1 MSKKYLDPKLVK
13 TKHISLLTLFTS
25 GGTLICCALPA
36 LLVSLGAGAVMASVV
51 SSVPQIVWF
60 SEHKL
65 GVFIF
70 AGVMLSISGLLQ
82 WQARSLPCPSDK
94 ELAELCN
101 KTRVNSLRIYF
112 FFCKCIF
119 DRRLYGFSSALVN
132 KLIFLCLLCF
142 GESRRKFRNKF

>member
-1 MSKKYLDPKLVK
+1 MPKNHLHPNLVK
-13 TKHISLLTLFTS
+13 TKHISLLTLFSS

-70 AGVMLSISGLLQ
+70 AGVMLAISGLLQ

-101 KTRVNSLRIYF
+101 KTRVNSLRVYF
-112 FFCKCIF
+112 FSVCIF
-119 DRRLYGFSSALVN
+119 LIGGFMAFIAPW
-132 KLIFLCLLCF
+132 LI
-142 GESRRKFRNKF
+142 S

>member
-1 MSKKYLDPKLVK
+1 MPKDHLHPNLVK
-13 TKHISLLTLFTS
+13 TKHLSLLSLFSS

-36 LLVSLGAGAVMASVV
+36 LLVSFGAGAVMASVV

-70 AGVMLSISGLLQ
+70 AGMMLSISGFLQ
-82 WQARSLPCPSDK
+82 WKARSLPCPSDK

-101 KTRVNSLRIYF
+101 KTRVNSLRVYF
-112 FFCKCIF
+112 FSVCIF
-119 DRRLYGFSSALVN
+119 LIGGFMAFVAPW
-132 KLIFLCLLCF
+132 LI
-142 GESRRKFRNKF
+142 S

>member
-1 MSKKYLDPKLVK
+1 MPKNHLHPNLVK
-13 TKHISLLTLFTS
+13 TKHISLLTLFSS

-36 LLVSLGAGAVMASVV
+36 LLVSLGAGAVIASVV

-70 AGVMLSISGLLQ
+70 AGIMLSISGLLQ

-94 ELAELCN
+94 ALAELCN
-101 KTRVNSLRIYF
+101 KTRVNSLRVYF
-112 FFCKCIF
+112 FSVCIF
-119 DRRLYGFSSALVN
+119 LIGGFMAFVAPW
-132 KLIFLCLLCF
+132 LI
-142 GESRRKFRNKF
+142 S

>member
-1 MSKKYLDPKLVK
+1 MMPKNHLHPNLVK
-13 TKHISLLTLFTS
+13 TKHISLLTLFSS

-70 AGVMLSISGLLQ
+70 AGVMLAISGLLQ
-82 WQARSLPCPSDK
+82 WQARSLPCSSDK
-94 ELAELCN
+94 LLAELCN
-101 KTRVNSLRIYF
+101 KTRVNSLRIYVF
-112 FFCKCIF
+112 SVCVFLIG
-119 DRRLYGFSSALVN
+119 GFMAFIAPW
-132 KLIFLCLLCF
+132 LI
-142 GESRRKFRNKF
+142 S

>member
-1 MSKKYLDPKLVK
+1 MMPKNHLHPNLVK
-13 TKHISLLTLFTS
+13 TKHISLLTLFSS

-36 LLVSLGAGAVMASVV
+36 LLVSLGAGAVMASLV

-70 AGVMLSISGLLQ
+70 AGVMLAISGLLQ

-94 ELAELCN
+94 ALAEICN
-101 KTRVNSLRIYF
+101 KTRVNSLRIYVF
-112 FFCKCIF
+112 SVCVFLIG
-119 DRRLYGFSSALVN
+119 GFMAFIAPW
-132 KLIFLCLLCF
+132 LI
-142 GESRRKFRNKF
+142 S

>member
-1 MSKKYLDPKLVK
+1 MPKDHLHPNLVK
-13 TKHISLLTLFTS
+13 TKHLSLLTLFAS

-94 ELAELCN
+94 ELAEICN
-101 KTRVNSLRIYF
+101 KTRVNSLRIY
-112 FFCKCIF
+112 IF
-119 DRRLYGFSSALVN
+119 SICVFLVGGFMAFIAPL
-132 KLIFLCLLCF
+132 LI
-142 GESRRKFRNKF
+142 S

>member
-1 MSKKYLDPKLVK
+1 MPKDHLHPNLVK
-13 TKHISLLTLFTS
+13 TKHLSLLSLFSS

-70 AGVMLSISGLLQ
+70 AGMMLPISGFLQ
-82 WQARSLPCPSDK
+82 WKARSLPCPSDK

-101 KTRVNSLRIYF
+101 KTRVNSLKVYF
-112 FFCKCIF
+112 FSVCVFLIG
-119 DRRLYGFSSALVN
+119 GFMAFVAPW
-132 KLIFLCLLCF
+132 LI
-142 GESRRKFRNKF
+142 S

>member
-1 MSKKYLDPKLVK
+1 MPKDHLHPNLVK
-13 TKHISLLTLFTS
+13 TKHLSLLSLFSS

-94 ELAELCN
+94 ELAEICN
-101 KTRVNSLRIYF
+101 KTRVNSLRIY
-112 FFCKCIF
+112 IF
-119 DRRLYGFSSALVN
+119 SICVFLVGGFMAFIAPL
-132 KLIFLCLLCF
+132 LI
-142 GESRRKFRNKF
+142 S

>member
-1 MSKKYLDPKLVK
+1 MMSKDHLDPKLVK
-13 TKHISLLTLFTS
+13 TKHLSLLTLFTS

-36 LLVSLGAGAVMASVV
+36 LLVSLGAGAVMASAV

-101 KTRVNSLRIYF
+101 KTRVNSLRIY
-112 FFCKCIF
+112 IF
-119 DRRLYGFSSALVN
+119 SVSVFLIGGFMAFVAPW
-132 KLIFLCLLCF
+132 LI
-142 GESRRKFRNKF
+142 S

>member
-1 MSKKYLDPKLVK
+1 MMPKNHLHPNLVK
-13 TKHISLLTLFTS
+13 TKHISLLTLFSS

-51 SSVPQIVWF
+51 TSVPQIVWF

-94 ELAELCN
+94 VLAELCN
-101 KTRVNSLRIYF
+101 KTRVNSLRIYVF
-112 FFCKCIF
+112 SVCVFLIG
-119 DRRLYGFSSALVN
+119 GFMAFVAPW
-132 KLIFLCLLCF
+132 LI
-142 GESRRKFRNKF
+142 S

>member
-1 MSKKYLDPKLVK
+1 MSKDHLDPKLVK
-13 TKHISLLTLFTS
+13 TKYLSLLTLFTS

-36 LLVSLGAGAVMASVV
+36 LLVSLGAGAVMASAV
-51 SSVPQIVWF
+51 SSVPQIVWL

-101 KTRVNSLRIYF
+101 KTRVTSLRIY
-112 FFCKCIF
+112 IF
-119 DRRLYGFSSALVN
+119 SVSVFLIGGFMAFVAPW
-132 KLIFLCLLCF
+132 LI
-142 GESRRKFRNKF
+142 S

>member
-1 MSKKYLDPKLVK
+1 MMPKNHLHPNLVK
-13 TKHISLLTLFTS
+13 TKHISLLTLFSS

-94 ELAELCN
+94 VLAELCN
-101 KTRVNSLRIYF
+101 KTRVNSLRIYVF
-112 FFCKCIF
+112 SVCVFLIG
-119 DRRLYGFSSALVN
+119 GFMAFIAPS
-132 KLIFLCLLCF
+132 LI
-142 GESRRKFRNKF
+142 S

>member
-1 MSKKYLDPKLVK
+1 MMPKNHLHPNLVK
-13 TKHISLLTLFTS
+13 TKHISLLTLFS
-25 GGTLICCALPA
+25 SSGTLICCALPA

-94 ELAELCN
+94 ALAELCN
-101 KTRVNSLRIYF
+101 KTRVNSLRIYVF
-112 FFCKCIF
+112 SVCVFLIG
-119 DRRLYGFSSALVN
+119 GFMAFIAPWVIS
-132 KLIFLCLLCF
+132 
-142 GESRRKFRNKF
+142 

>member
-1 MSKKYLDPKLVK
+1 MPKDHLHPNLVK
-13 TKHISLLTLFTS
+13 TKHLSLLSLFSS

-70 AGVMLSISGLLQ
+70 AGMMLSISGFLQ
-82 WQARSLPCPSDK
+82 WKARSLPCPSDK

-101 KTRVNSLRIYF
+101 KTRVNSLRIY
-112 FFCKCIF
+112 IF
-119 DRRLYGFSSALVN
+119 SVSVFLIGGFMAFLAPL
-132 KLIFLCLLCF
+132 LII
-142 GESRRKFRNKF
+142 

>member
-1 MSKKYLDPKLVK
+1 MMPKNHLHPNLVK
-13 TKHISLLTLFTS
+13 TKHISLLTLFSS

-94 ELAELCN
+94 ALAELCN
-101 KTRVNSLRIYF
+101 KTRVNSLRIYVF
-112 FFCKCIF
+112 SVCVFLIG
-119 DRRLYGFSSALVN
+119 GFMAFAAPW
-132 KLIFLCLLCF
+132 LI
-142 GESRRKFRNKF
+142 S

>member
-1 MSKKYLDPKLVK
+1 MPKNHLHPNLVK
-13 TKHISLLTLFTS
+13 TKHISLLTLFSS

-70 AGVMLSISGLLQ
+70 AGIMLSISGLLQ

-94 ELAELCN
+94 ALAELCN
-101 KTRVNSLRIYF
+101 KTRVNSLRVYF
-112 FFCKCIF
+112 FSV
-119 DRRLYGFSSALVN
+119 Y
-132 KLIFLCLLCF
+132 IFLIGGFMAFVAPWLI
-142 GESRRKFRNKF
+142 S

>member
-1 MSKKYLDPKLVK
+1 MMSKDHLHSNLVK
-13 TKHISLLTLFTS
+13 TKHLSLLSLFTS

-51 SSVPQIVWF
+51 TFVPQIVWF

-70 AGVMLSISGLLQ
+70 AGMMLSISGFLQ
-82 WQARSLPCPSDK
+82 WKARSLPCPSDK

-101 KTRVNSLRIYF
+101 KTRVKSLRVYF
-112 FFCKCIF
+112 FSVSVCLIG
-119 DRRLYGFSSALVN
+119 GFMAFVAPW
-132 KLIFLCLLCF
+132 LI
-142 GESRRKFRNKF
+142 S

>member
-1 MSKKYLDPKLVK
+1 MSKDHLDPKLVK
-13 TKHISLLTLFTS
+13 TKHLSLLTLFTS

-36 LLVSLGAGAVMASVV
+36 LLVSLGAGAVMASAV

-82 WQARSLPCPSDK
+82 WQARSLPCPSNK

-101 KTRVNSLRIYF
+101 KTRVNSLRIY
-112 FFCKCIF
+112 IF
-119 DRRLYGFSSALVN
+119 SVSVFLIGGFMAFVAPW
-132 KLIFLCLLCF
+132 LI
-142 GESRRKFRNKF
+142 N

>member
-1 MSKKYLDPKLVK
+1 MMPKNHLHPNLVK
-13 TKHISLLTLFTS
+13 TKHLSLLTLFSS

-51 SSVPQIVWF
+51 SAVPQIVWF

-94 ELAELCN
+94 ALAELCN
-101 KTRVNSLRIYF
+101 KTRVNSLRIYNF
-112 FFCKCIF
+112 SVCVFLIG
-119 DRRLYGFSSALVN
+119 GFMAFIAPW
-132 KLIFLCLLCF
+132 LI
-142 GESRRKFRNKF
+142 S

>member
-1 MSKKYLDPKLVK
+1 MMPKNHLHPNLVK
-13 TKHISLLTLFTS
+13 TKHISLLTLFSS

-51 SSVPQIVWF
+51 TSVPQIVWF

-94 ELAELCN
+94 ALAELCN
-101 KTRVNSLRIYF
+101 KTRVNSLRIYVF
-112 FFCKCIF
+112 SVCVFLIG
-119 DRRLYGFSSALVN
+119 GFMAFIAPW
-132 KLIFLCLLCF
+132 LI
-142 GESRRKFRNKF
+142 S

>member
-1 MSKKYLDPKLVK
+1 MMSKDHLDPKLVK
-13 TKHISLLTLFTS
+13 TKHLSLLTLFTS

-70 AGVMLSISGLLQ
+70 AGVMLSISGFLQ

-101 KTRVNSLRIYF
+101 KTRVSSLNIY
-112 FFCKCIF
+112 IF
-119 DRRLYGFSSALVN
+119 SVCVFLIGGFMAFLAPW
-132 KLIFLCLLCF
+132 LI
-142 GESRRKFRNKF
+142 S

>member
-1 MSKKYLDPKLVK
+1 MSKDHLDPKLVK
-13 TKHISLLTLFTS
+13 TKHLSLLTLFTS

-70 AGVMLSISGLLQ
+70 AGVMLSISGFLQ

-101 KTRVNSLRIYF
+101 KTRVSSLNIY
-112 FFCKCIF
+112 IF
-119 DRRLYGFSSALVN
+119 SVCVFLIGGFMAFLAPW
-132 KLIFLCLLCF
+132 LI
-142 GESRRKFRNKF
+142 S

>member
-1 MSKKYLDPKLVK
+1 MSKDHLHPNLVK
-13 TKHISLLTLFTS
+13 TKHLSLLSLFTS

-82 WQARSLPCPSDK
+82 WKARSLPCPSDK
-94 ELAELCN
+94 ALAELCN
-101 KTRVNSLRIYF
+101 RTRVNSLRIY
-112 FFCKCIF
+112 IF
-119 DRRLYGFSSALVN
+119 SVSVFLIGGFMAFVAPW
-132 KLIFLCLLCF
+132 LI
-142 GESRRKFRNKF
+142 S